1 MSKKLKKH
9 TIDMSDLHVPE
20 HIAVIMDGNGR
31 WANARG
37 LPRTAGHKAGV
48 EATRRAVR
56 AAGEMD
62 VGYLTLF
69 AFSSENWKRPETEV
83 RELMRLLRIYLRAET
98 ADLHKD
104 NVRLR
109 VIGDRTM
116 LAKDTCALI
125 EQAEALTEKND
136 GLQLTIALNYGGRD
150 ELAYAAH
157 GLIKDYKNKDY
168 CPDIEEVESRFKSFL
183 MTKDLPDP
191 DLVIRTS
198 GEHRISNFLL
208 WQCAY
213 SEFVFM
219 DVLWPDFDQ
228 NYLKQAIEEYSG
240 RERRFGRAV
249 CKKTLENVQS
259 VNTKTN

>member
-1 MSKKLKKH
+1 MHNKDNNDKRSSELS
-9 TIDMSDLHVPE
+9 IPD
-20 HIAVIMDGNGR
+20 HIAIIMDGNGR
-31 WANARG
+31 WANGRG

-56 AAGEMD
+56 GAAELGVKYM
-62 VGYLTLF
+62 TLF

-104 NVRLR
+104 DVRLR
-109 VIGDRTM
+109 VIGDRSM
-116 LAKDTCALI
+116 LSKDICALI
-125 EQAEALTEKND
+125 EHAEELTHSNS

-150 ELAYAAH
+150 EIVYAAH
-157 GLIKDYKNKDY
+157 AMIHDYAEKDYN
-168 CPDIEEVESRFKSFL
+168 PDIEEVESRFKHFL

-191 DLVIRTS
+191 DLLIRTS
-198 GEHRISNFLL
+198 GESRISNFLL

-219 DVLWPDFDQ
+219 DVLWPDFDKAH
-228 NYLKQAIEEYSG
+228 LIEAFTEYSM
-240 RERRFGRAV
+240 RERRYGGAE
-249 CKKTLENVQS
+249 CKYQDKVQ
-259 VNTKTN
+259 N

>member
-1 MSKKLKKH
+1 MRKSSKSNIIN
-9 TIDMSDLHVPE
+9 IDGMAVPE
-20 HIAVIMDGNGR
+20 HMAIIMDGNGR
-31 WANARG
+31 WANGRG
-37 LPRTAGHKAGV
+37 LPRSAGHKAGV
-48 EATRRAVR
+48 EATRRVVR
-56 AAGEMD
+56 AAGEIG

-125 EQAEALTEKND
+125 EQAETLTVENE

-157 GLIKDYKNKDY
+157 GLIKDYKDKDY
-168 CPDIEEVESRFKSFL
+168 CPDIEEVESRFESFL
-183 MTKDLPDP
+183 MTKGLPDP

-219 DVLWPDFDQ
+219 DVLWPDFNRD
-228 NYLKQAIEEYSG
+228 YLIEAVQEYSG

-249 CKKTLENVQS
+249 CKKTDKEASGRNL
-259 VNTKTN
+259 KL

>member
-1 MSKKLKKH
+1 MPKDSKSANSNVPMATVK
-9 TIDMSDLHVPE
+9 TVPE
-20 HIAVIMDGNGR
+20 HIAIIMDGNGR

-56 AAGEMD
+56 AAAELG
-62 VGYLTLF
+62 VNYLTLF
-69 AFSSENWKRPETEV
+69 AFSSENWRRPETEV

-116 LAKDTCALI
+116 LSSDIRGLI
-125 EQAEALTEKND
+125 EHAESLTLDNE

-150 ELAYAAH
+150 EIAYATHAM
-157 GLIKDYKNKDY
+157 IKDYAEKGY
-168 CPDIEEVESRFKSFL
+168 TPDVEEVESRYKSFL

-191 DLVIRTS
+191 DLLIRTS
-198 GEHRISNFLL
+198 GESRISNFLL

-219 DVLWPDFDQ
+219 DVLWPDFDHS
-228 NYLKQAIEEYSG
+228 YMAEAINVYSE
-240 RERRFGRAV
+240 RDRRFGRAV
-249 CKKTLENVQS
+249 CKQNKTV
-259 VNTKTN
+259 

>member
-1 MSKKLKKH
+1 MHKKSKYKN
-9 TIDMSDLHVPE
+9 IDMTGLKIPS

-56 AAGEMD
+56 AAGEMGI
-62 VGYLTLF
+62 GYLTLF

-125 EQAEALTEKND
+125 VQAEALTEGNS

-150 ELAYAAH
+150 EIAVATHAM
-157 GLIKDYKNKDY
+157 IKDYSEKGYN
-168 CPDIEEVESRFKSFL
+168 PDIEEVESRFKSFL
-183 MTKDLPDP
+183 MTKDVPDP
-191 DLVIRTS
+191 DLLIRTS

-219 DVLWPDFDQ
+219 DVLWPDFDHE
-228 NYLKQAIEEYSG
+228 YLKQAITEYSG
-240 RERRFGRAV
+240 RDRRFGQALCKERAA
-249 CKKTLENVQS
+249 NI
-259 VNTKTN
+259 NTN

>member
-1 MSKKLKKH
+1 MPKDSTISTINTALKR
-9 TIDMSDLHVPE
+9 PE
-20 HIAVIMDGNGR
+20 HIAIIMDGNGR

-37 LPRTAGHKAGV
+37 LPRKAGHKAGV
-48 EATRRAVR
+48 ESTRRAVR
-56 AAGEMD
+56 AAAELD
-62 VGYLTLF
+62 IRYLTLF
-69 AFSSENWKRPETEV
+69 AFSSENWRRPETEV

-116 LAKDTCALI
+116 LAKDTTALI
-125 EQAEALTEKND
+125 EQAEKLTTGND

-150 ELAYAAH
+150 EIAFATHAMIAEYAQ
-157 GLIKDYKNKDY
+157 KDYS
-168 CPDIEEVESRFKSFL
+168 PDIEEVEGRFESFL

-191 DLVIRTS
+191 DMVIRTS

-213 SEFVFM
+213 SELVFM
-219 DVLWPDFDQ
+219 DVLWPDF
-228 NYLKQAIEEYSG
+228 NKSSLIEAIELYSQ
-240 RERRFGRAV
+240 RDRRFGGAQCRQNE
-249 CKKTLENVQS
+249 THNS
-259 VNTKTN
+259 